1 MNESERESAFPVHI
15 NLGKKYPTTNP
26 SPVAEATPQ
35 KPTTSYPTLYLS
47 DIKGLDKIPPKG
59 CMLVDY
65 EVVGFHKSK
74 NGPGSVEIECKT
86 ICLQH
91 DESAE
96 DEESEHD
103 HAGDMIDEMARKAG
117 ILKEDEEE

>member
-15 NLGKKYPTTNP
+15 NLGTKGLGGLAVPE
-26 SPVAEATPQ
+26 V
-35 KPTTSYPTLYLS
+35 KPEERTHYPTLYIS
-47 DIKGLDKIPPKG
+47 GVKGLEKMPPNG

-74 NGPGSVEIECKT
+74 GGPGSIEIECKT

-103 HAGDMIDEMARKAG
+103 NAGSIIDEMARKAG
-117 ILKEDEEE
+117 ILKEGEEE